1 MKRFASAAFLILCI
15 GVSIACAIN
24 VFADNTGLVT
34 QAGELACKGLACA
47 KPAALTR
54 VDRTP
59 IAQTFT
65 FAAGKAGTGVTV
77 RCARAAIL
85 VGEYACLKE

>member
-1 MKRFASAAFLILCI
+1 MKRFASAAFLIACI

-24 VFADNTGLVT
+24 VFADDTALT
-34 QAGELACKGLACA
+34 AQAGELACKGLACA
-47 KPAALTR
+47 KPATLTR

-65 FAAGKAGTGVTV
+65 FAAGKTGSSVTV
-77 RCARAAIL
+77 RCARSAIL
-85 VGEYACLKE
+85 VGDYACVKE